1 MQSHVKILGTLFIVF
16 GVLIALLGL
25 FLIVVLSGA
34 GILSGDQTAMF
45 VTGTVGLV
53 IGGCFFLLSIPTI
66 LAGIGLQKHRE
77 WARIAAL
84 VIAALN
90 LLNFPFGTAL
100 AVYAFWVLLNA
111 ETAPLFS
118 HPQQIAA

>member
-1 MQSHVKILGTLFIVF
+1 MQSHVRILGTLFIVF
-16 GVLIALLGL
+16 GVLIAVIGVFLLA
-25 FLIVVLSGA
+25 IISGA
-34 GILSGDQTAMF
+34 GLISGDQTAMF

-53 IGGCFFLLSIPTI
+53 IGGLFFVLSIPAI
-66 LAGIGLQKHRE
+66 VAGIGLQKHRE
-77 WARIAAL
+77 WARIVAL
-84 VIAALN
+84 VLAALN

-118 HPQQIAA
+118 SPQQIAA